1 MTNSRTGQ
9 STNSATRS
17 SWVPL
22 KHSNYATS
30 FVRFSRTNFAALAAI
45 HMRLR
50 NYTAQR
56 RVVCRKCAT
65 YLDTLAPVTA
75 NKVTR
80 IIRHLP
86 SKPAPSDCLPV
97 SLLKAAVDVMAP
109 LPAEL
114 ANRSFAAGVFPSHY
128 KTGRV
133 VPLLK
138 KACLDKDD
146 PANYRP
152 ITSLRTFSK
161 VLEKLSL
168 ARIQPHVSVFPS
180 AYRTNTRRKLP

>member
-1 MTNSRTGQ
+1 M
-9 STNSATRS
+9 
-17 SWVPL
+17 
-22 KHSNYATS
+22 
-30 FVRFSRTNFAALAAI
+30 
-45 HMRLR
+45 
-50 NYTAQR
+50 
-56 RVVCRKCAT
+56 
-65 YLDTLAPVTA
+65 
-75 NKVTR
+75 
-80 IIRHLP
+80 P

-97 SLLKAAVDVMAP
+97 SLLKTAVDVMAP
-109 LPAEL
+109 LLAEL

-161 VLEKLSL
+161 VLEKLAL
-168 ARIQPHVSVFPS
+168 ARI
-180 AYRTNTRRKLP
+180 